1 MSNKSNADLHQWLN
15 ISQLRAVQELRNLIS
30 SNSSTEDFVPPDF
43 YGLYSHFFPKSQGWA
58 IPGFGQLYYTNTIL
72 EETITILYKTYT
84 NSIPIFLEGLF
95 MHTFILNGTKPCIIE
110 MEIKNVPFK
119 TQPELMFKRYADL
132 NNIHDFTCL
141 ILWSVT

>member
-1 MSNKSNADLHQWLN
+1 MCGWVAGSNGNTANLSPAEAGARLGSNKMLL
-15 ISQLRAVQELRNLIS
+15 S
-30 SNSSTEDFVPPDF
+30 SLSLFTNWW
-43 YGLYSHFFPKSQGWA
+43 QGWA

-72 EETITILYKTYT
+72 EETITILYNTYT
-84 NSIPIFLEGLF
+84 NTIPIFSEGLF
-95 MHTFILNGTKPCIIE
+95 MHTCILNGTKPCITE

-141 ILWSVT
+141 IL